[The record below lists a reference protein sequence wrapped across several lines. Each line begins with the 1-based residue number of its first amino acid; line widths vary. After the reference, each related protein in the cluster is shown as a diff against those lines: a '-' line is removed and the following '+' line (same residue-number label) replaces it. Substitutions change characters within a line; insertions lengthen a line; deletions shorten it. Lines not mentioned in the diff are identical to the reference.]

1 MNKKGEKDII
11 VSIQSEKKLMSSNLT
26 NLSLNQI
33 EDINQNQ
40 EFMEQQDGSDPDGG
54 NVSSNTAD
62 NDNTG
67 NNHLIQSSMKEK
79 EREER
84 R

>member
-33 EDINQNQ
+33 EDIN
-40 EFMEQQDGSDPDGG
+40 
-54 NVSSNTAD
+54 
-62 NDNTG
+62 
-67 NNHLIQSSMKEK
+67 
-79 EREER
+79 
-84 R
+84 